1 MCSVGNESL
10 LNQCN
15 LLCQLKDIY
24 KRRYL
29 RVVFFL
35 LRFYSTLTDSLCC
48 QHGLICHGEKV
59 TAVSAELFQKHL
71 ESRKVG
77 SRLNG
82 WSDSLYSLFSLKFN
96 TGN

>member
-24 KRRYL
+24 ERRYL
-29 RVVFFL
+29 LVVFFL
-35 LRFYSTLTDSLCC
+35 LRSYSTLTDSLYC
-48 QHGLICHGEKV
+48 QHQLICHGEKG
-59 TAVSAELFQKHL
+59 TAINTKLFQKHL
-71 ESRKVG
+71 EKKKG
-77 SRLNG
+77 G
-82 WSDSLYSLFSLKFN
+82 PHEWSNCLFSLFPLKFN